1 MVDGEVSIH
10 NAISLSFLNFCAGS
24 SLLRGFLELGCSG
37 LLTVAAPLGAE
48 HRLHWL
54 QHAGSL
60 LLHWL
65 Q

>member
-1 MVDGEVSIH
+1 MVRFPFIMQ
-10 NAISLSFLNFCAGS
+10 SLSLFFLNFCAGS